1 MTKQW
6 HNIQKHV
13 IEVEIQWT
21 TALIRVRRSPNQY
34 ASNTN
39 RLLLILTGFRSDL
52 DEHIDAEL
60 ATEEVEF
67 LEEALED
74 IEFCIKE
81 KIESMIPMLAFIEL
95 LPTLRYDYWSFVGD
109 LNVSFSDILENLLDC
124 PDFPELSWERNF
136 EKYE

>member
-39 RLLLILTGFRSDL
+39 MLLLILTGFRSYL

-60 ATEEVEF
+60 ATE
-67 LEEALED
+67 
-74 IEFCIKE
+74 
-81 KIESMIPMLAFIEL
+81 
-95 LPTLRYDYWSFVGD
+95 
-109 LNVSFSDILENLLDC
+109 
-124 PDFPELSWERNF
+124 
-136 EKYE
+136 